1 MFTLGILR
9 NFLQEKSSAW
19 RHAGFIPKVSKTKSS
34 CESLQLC
41 HDCMAMVLSTLKALQ
56 DNPPMEEWLQFGD
69 KPPVKK
75 ELIIQVCFT
84 MGDKKQSGLV
94 GCKLNTNTWWAG
106 RSHRGCMCSG
116 ISSSDL
122 CLRCQPVP
130 TEAVHELQDISLSS
144 EPSLP
149 AMEAI
154 LAKFPLSAN
163 GNRTK
168 GAKKDAKA
176 AEDFVKHRAG
186 PAHEI
191 LDEVFTMHP
200 TRNSWHSISFGSN
213 KNGVFGATL
222 DNPMCFNES
231 DGLFNSVAKAFCS
244 CFTPEELNKF
254 KQSTGS
260 FNRDSRWSVQSE
272 FPKDGITPGFSNC
285 SLKMANKTVGSSESG
300 TFHWRFCTMCN
311 SRTVPPVPGIT

>member
-1 MFTLGILR
+1 
-9 NFLQEKSSAW
+9 
-19 RHAGFIPKVSKTKSS
+19 
-34 CESLQLC
+34 
-41 HDCMAMVLSTLKALQ
+41 
-56 DNPPMEEWLQFGD
+56 
-69 KPPVKK
+69 
-75 ELIIQVCFT
+75 
-84 MGDKKQSGLV
+84 
-94 GCKLNTNTWWAG
+94 
-106 RSHRGCMCSG
+106 
-116 ISSSDL
+116 
-122 CLRCQPVP
+122 VP

-176 AEDFVKHRAG
+176 AEDFVKRRAG

-191 LDEVFTMHP
+191 LDEVFT
-200 TRNSWHSISFGSN
+200 SFGSN
-213 KNGVFGATL
+213 KNGMFGATL

-260 FNRDSRWSVQSE
+260 FNRHSRLSVQSD
-272 FPKDGITPGFSNC
+272 FP
-285 SLKMANKTVGSSESG
+285 GSE
-300 TFHWRFCTMCN
+300 
-311 SRTVPPVPGIT
+311 